1 MLQKKIVIVS
11 KIRPQSRSL
20 PSIEKLTG
28 PMCPSVVP
36 RINGVEGPVTSDQRK
51 IRNGAVESDD
61 CEKMNAS
68 SFDAMESAAKSVLLG
83 FVDLRLAFVFPR
95 DETKSERDG
104 AFTVH
109 Q

>member
-1 MLQKKIVIVS
+1 MDLS
-11 KIRPQSRSL
+11 D

-36 RINGVEGPVTSDQRK
+36 RINGVEGPVTSDQRQ

-68 SFDAMESAAKSVLLG
+68 AHGICCKVSLT
-83 FVDLRLAFVFPR
+83 RIC
-95 DETKSERDG
+95 
-104 AFTVH
+104 
-109 Q
+109 